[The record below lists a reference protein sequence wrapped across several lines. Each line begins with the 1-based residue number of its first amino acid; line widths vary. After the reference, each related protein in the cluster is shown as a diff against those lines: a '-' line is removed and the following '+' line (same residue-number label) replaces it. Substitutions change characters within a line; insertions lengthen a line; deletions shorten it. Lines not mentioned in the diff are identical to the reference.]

1 MDIVILLVGFS
12 IGLVLL
18 VKGADEM
25 VSSAVQIALK
35 FKLPSSIIGA
45 TFIGFGTS
53 APELFAST
61 GAALKGD
68 LDLGIGNIVGSNI
81 ANSLLVVAV
90 LYLALPKDFSQKI
103 KLNQISPVWMAILT
117 TVFVSTYV
125 LTNEFPFLLGAVL
138 LILVIYV
145 IYKMISTESVDEGE
159 LLGEEKNYIWLRG
172 GLSLL
177 ATLYGSQ
184 LVVDNAVAIAELFGV
199 SSLIIGSTII
209 AIGTSL
215 PEVAGTISAAKMRKP
230 DIVFGNI
237 FGSNL
242 FNIGLVGATAIMIS
256 PGEISSVIDYQLFIM
271 YFVSFIVIFLSR
283 NLKQLLCLLPHL
295 QLVSNNL
302 VFGFLYP
309 LFGKPCHIRHLL
321 GI

>member
-1 MDIVILLVGFS
+1 MDIVILLIGFS

-125 LTNEFPFLLGAVL
+125 HTNEFPFLLGTVL

-283 NLKQLLCLLPHL
+283 NLIKR
-295 QLVSNNL
+295 NT
-302 VFGFLYP
+302 
-309 LFGKPCHIRHLL
+309 LL
-321 GI
+321 GYLFIVAYVLFLFSLF

>member
-145 IYKMISTESVDEGE
+145 IYKMISTESVDEEE
-159 LLGEEKNYIWLRG
+159 LFGEEKNYIWLRG

-256 PGEISSVIDYQLFIM
+256 PGEIGSVIDYQLFIM

-283 NLKQLLCLLPHL
+283 NVIKRNPLLGYLFIVAYILF
-295 QLVSNNL
+295 LVS
-302 VFGFLYP
+302 
-309 LFGKPCHIRHLL
+309 LF
-321 GI
+321 

>member
-1 MDIVILLVGFS
+1 M
-12 IGLVLL
+12 VLL
-18 VKGADEM
+18 E
-25 VSSAVQIALK
+25 IALK

-103 KLNQISPVWMAILT
+103 KLNQISPVWMAIFST
-117 TVFVSTYV
+117 IFVSTYV

-215 PEVAGTISAAKMRKP
+215 PEIAGTISAAKIRKP

-256 PGEISSVIDYQLFIM
+256 PGEIGSVIDYQLFIM

-283 NLKQLLCLLPHL
+283 NVIKRNPLLGYLFIVAYILF
-295 QLVSNNL
+295 LVS
-302 VFGFLYP
+302 
-309 LFGKPCHIRHLL
+309 LF
-321 GI
+321 

>member
-283 NLKQLLCLLPHL
+283 NLIKRNNLLGYLFIVAYILF
-295 QLVSNNL
+295 LVS
-302 VFGFLYP
+302 
-309 LFGKPCHIRHLL
+309 LF
-321 GI
+321 

>member
-90 LYLALPKDFSQKI
+90 LYIALPKDFSQKI

-125 LTNEFPFLLGAVL
+125 FTNEFPFLLGAVL

-283 NLKQLLCLLPHL
+283 NVIKRNS
-295 QLVSNNL
+295 LVGYL
-302 VFGFLYP
+302 FIIVYILFLIS
-309 LFGKPCHIRHLL
+309 LF
-321 GI
+321 

>member
-1 MDIVILLVGFS
+1 MEIVILLVGFS

-90 LYLALPKDFSQKI
+90 LYLALPKDFSQKV

-138 LILVIYV
+138 LILVIFV

-271 YFVSFIVIFLSR
+271 YFVSFIAIFLSR
-283 NLKQLLCLLPHL
+283 NVIKRN
-295 QLVSNNL
+295 S
-302 VFGFLYP
+302 
-309 LFGKPCHIRHLL
+309 LL
-321 GI
+321 GYLFIVAYILFLFSLF

>member
-18 VKGADEM
+18 VKGAEEM

-125 LTNEFPFLLGAVL
+125 LTNEFPFFLGAVL

-159 LLGEEKNYIWLRG
+159 LLGEEKNYIWVRG

-177 ATLYGSQ
+177 ATLYGSR

-209 AIGTSL
+209 AVGTSL

-256 PGEISSVIDYQLFIM
+256 PGEISSLIDYQLFLM

-283 NLKQLLCLLPHL
+283 NVIKRNSLLGYLFILAYIL
-295 QLVSNNL
+295 FLVS
-302 VFGFLYP
+302 
-309 LFGKPCHIRHLL
+309 LF
-321 GI
+321 

>member
-25 VSSAVQIALK
+25 VGSAVQIALK
-35 FKLPSSIIGA
+35 FKLPSSIVGA

-68 LDLGIGNIVGSNI
+68 LNLGIGNIVGSNI

-103 KLNQISPVWMAILT
+103 ELNQISPVWMAILT

-125 LTNEFPFLLGAVL
+125 LTNEFPFLLGAAL
-138 LILVIYV
+138 LILVTYV
-145 IYKMISTESVDEGE
+145 TYKMISTESVDEGE

-215 PEVAGTISAAKMRKP
+215 PEVAGTVSAAKMRKP

-283 NLKQLLCLLPHL
+283 NVIKRNT
-295 QLVSNNL
+295 LVGYL
-302 VFGFLYP
+302 FIIVYILFLIS
-309 LFGKPCHIRHLL
+309 LF
-321 GI
+321 

>member
-1 MDIVILLVGFS
+1 MDIIILLVGFS

-90 LYLALPKDFSQKI
+90 LYLALPKDFSQKV

-271 YFVSFIVIFLSR
+271 YFVSFVVIFLSR
-283 NLKQLLCLLPHL
+283 NVIKRNSLLGYLFIVAYILF
-295 QLVSNNL
+295 LVS
-302 VFGFLYP
+302 
-309 LFGKPCHIRHLL
+309 LF
-321 GI
+321 

>member
-172 GLSLL
+172 GLSLI

-271 YFVSFIVIFLSR
+271 YFVSFIAIFLSR
-283 NLKQLLCLLPHL
+283 NVIKRNSLLGYLFIVAYILF
-295 QLVSNNL
+295 LVS
-302 VFGFLYP
+302 
-309 LFGKPCHIRHLL
+309 LF
-321 GI
+321 

>member
-25 VSSAVQIALK
+25 VGSAVQIAIK
-35 FKLPSSIIGA
+35 FKLPSSIVGA

-81 ANSLLVVAV
+81 ANSSLVVAV

-103 KLNQISPVWMAILT
+103 KLNQISPVWMVILT

-125 LTNEFPFLLGAVL
+125 LTNKFPFLLGAVL
-138 LILVIYV
+138 LILVTYV
-145 IYKMISTESVDEGE
+145 TYKMISTESVDEGE
-159 LLGEEKNYIWLRG
+159 LLGEVKNYIWVRG

-256 PGEISSVIDYQLFIM
+256 PGEISNVIDYQLFIM

-283 NLKQLLCLLPHL
+283 NVIKRNT
-295 QLVSNNL
+295 LVGYL
-302 VFGFLYP
+302 FIIVYILFLIS
-309 LFGKPCHIRHLL
+309 LF
-321 GI
+321 

>member
-68 LDLGIGNIVGSNI
+68 LDLGIGNIVGSYI
-81 ANSLLVVAV
+81 ATSLLVVAV

-103 KLNQISPVWMAILT
+103 KLNQISPVWMAIFST
-117 TVFVSTYV
+117 IFVSTYV

-215 PEVAGTISAAKMRKP
+215 PEIAGTISAAKIRKP
-230 DIVFGNI
+230 DIVFENI

-256 PGEISSVIDYQLFIM
+256 PGEIGSVIDYQLFIM

-283 NLKQLLCLLPHL
+283 NVIKRNPLLGYLFIVAYILF
-295 QLVSNNL
+295 LVS
-302 VFGFLYP
+302 
-309 LFGKPCHIRHLL
+309 LF
-321 GI
+321 

>member
-215 PEVAGTISAAKMRKP
+215 PEVAGTISAAKIRKP

-283 NLKQLLCLLPHL
+283 NVIKRNS
-295 QLVSNNL
+295 LVGYL
-302 VFGFLYP
+302 FIVAYILFLIS
-309 LFGKPCHIRHLL
+309 LF
-321 GI
+321 

>member
-242 FNIGLVGATAIMIS
+242 FNIGLVGATAIIIS

-283 NLKQLLCLLPHL
+283 NLIKRNTLLGYLFIVAYILF
-295 QLVSNNL
+295 LVS
-302 VFGFLYP
+302 
-309 LFGKPCHIRHLL
+309 LF
-321 GI
+321 

>member
-90 LYLALPKDFSQKI
+90 LYLALPKDFSQKV

-138 LILVIYV
+138 LILVIFV

-271 YFVSFIVIFLSR
+271 YFVSFIAIFLSR
-283 NLKQLLCLLPHL
+283 NVIKRN
-295 QLVSNNL
+295 S
-302 VFGFLYP
+302 
-309 LFGKPCHIRHLL
+309 LL
-321 GI
+321 GYLFIVAYILFLFSLF

>member
-117 TVFVSTYV
+117 TIFVSTYV
-125 LTNEFPFLLGAVL
+125 LANEFPFLLGAVL

-184 LVVDNAVAIAELFGV
+184 LVVDNAVAIAELFEV

-256 PGEISSVIDYQLFIM
+256 PGDISSVIDYQLFIM

-283 NLKQLLCLLPHL
+283 NVIKRNS
-295 QLVSNNL
+295 LVGYL
-302 VFGFLYP
+302 FIVAYILFLIS
-309 LFGKPCHIRHLL
+309 LF
-321 GI
+321 

>member
-159 LLGEEKNYIWLRG
+159 LFGEEKNYIWLRG

-283 NLKQLLCLLPHL
+283 NVIKRNP
-295 QLVSNNL
+295 
-302 VFGFLYP
+302 
-309 LFGKPCHIRHLL
+309 LL
-321 GI
+321 GYLFIVAYILFLISLF

>member
-1 MDIVILLVGFS
+1 MDIVILLVGFL

-230 DIVFGNI
+230 DIVYGNI

-283 NLKQLLCLLPHL
+283 NLIKRNTLLGYLFIVAYVLF
-295 QLVSNNL
+295 LVS
-302 VFGFLYP
+302 
-309 LFGKPCHIRHLL
+309 LF
-321 GI
+321 

>member
-215 PEVAGTISAAKMRKP
+215 PEVAGTMSAAKMRKP

-271 YFVSFIVIFLSR
+271 YFVSFIAIFLSR
-283 NLKQLLCLLPHL
+283 NVIKRN
-295 QLVSNNL
+295 S
-302 VFGFLYP
+302 
-309 LFGKPCHIRHLL
+309 LL
-321 GI
+321 GYLFIVAYILFLFSLF

>member
-1 MDIVILLVGFS
+1 MEIVILLIGFS

-145 IYKMISTESVDEGE
+145 IYKMISTENVDEGE

-172 GLSLL
+172 GLSLV

-271 YFVSFIVIFLSR
+271 YFVSFIAIFLSR
-283 NLKQLLCLLPHL
+283 NVIKRN
-295 QLVSNNL
+295 S
-302 VFGFLYP
+302 
-309 LFGKPCHIRHLL
+309 LL
-321 GI
+321 GYLFIVAYILFLFSLF

>member
-25 VSSAVQIALK
+25 VGSAVQIALK
-35 FKLPSSIIGA
+35 FKLPSSIVGA

-103 KLNQISPVWMAILT
+103 ELNQISPVWMAILT

-138 LILVIYV
+138 LILVTYV
-145 IYKMISTESVDEGE
+145 TYKMISTESVDEGE

-256 PGEISSVIDYQLFIM
+256 PGEISSLIDYQLFIM

-283 NLKQLLCLLPHL
+283 NVIKRNT
-295 QLVSNNL
+295 LVGYL
-302 VFGFLYP
+302 FIIVYILFLIS
-309 LFGKPCHIRHLL
+309 LF
-321 GI
+321 

>member
-1 MDIVILLVGFS
+1 MEIVILLVGFS

-68 LDLGIGNIVGSNI
+68 LDLGIGNIIGSNI

-283 NLKQLLCLLPHL
+283 NLIKRNTLLGYLFIVAYVLF
-295 QLVSNNL
+295 LVS
-302 VFGFLYP
+302 
-309 LFGKPCHIRHLL
+309 LF
-321 GI
+321 

>member
-145 IYKMISTESVDEGE
+145 TYKMISAESVDEEE

-283 NLKQLLCLLPHL
+283 NLIKRNTLLGYLFIVAYILF
-295 QLVSNNL
+295 LVS
-302 VFGFLYP
+302 
-309 LFGKPCHIRHLL
+309 LF
-321 GI
+321 

>member
-1 MDIVILLVGFS
+1 MDIIILLFGFT

-25 VSSAVQIALK
+25 VSSAIQIALK
-35 FKLPSSIIGA
+35 FKLPSSIVGA

-61 GAALKGD
+61 SAALNGD

-90 LYLALPKDFSQKI
+90 LYLALPKDFTKKI
-103 KLNQISPVWMAILT
+103 KLNQISPIWMAILT
-117 TVFVSTYV
+117 TIFVSTYV
-125 LTNEFPFLLGAVL
+125 LTNKFPFLLGVAL
-138 LILVIYV
+138 FALVIYV
-145 IYKMISTESVDEGE
+145 IYKMISTESVDEE
-159 LLGEEKNYIWLRG
+159 NLLEEEKKYIWLRG
-172 GLSLL
+172 VISLF
-177 ATLYGSQ
+177 ATIYGSQ
-184 LVVDNAVAIAELFGV
+184 LVVDNAVEIASLFGV
-199 SSLIIGSTII
+199 SSLVVGSTII

-215 PEVAGTISAAKMRKP
+215 PEVAGTISAAKMRNP

-242 FNIGLVGATAIMIS
+242 FNIGLVGGTAIIIS

-271 YFVSFIVIFLSR
+271 YFVSFAVIFLSR
-283 NLKQLLCLLPHL
+283 NVIKRNAVLGYVFIAAYLL
-295 QLVSNNL
+295 
-302 VFGFLYP
+302 FLIS
-309 LFGKPCHIRHLL
+309 LF
-321 GI
+321 

>member
-1 MDIVILLVGFS
+1 MDIIILLFGFT

-25 VSSAVQIALK
+25 VSSAIQIALK
-35 FKLPSSIIGA
+35 FKLPSSIVGA

-61 GAALKGD
+61 SAALNGD

-90 LYLALPKDFSQKI
+90 LYLALPKDFTKKI
-103 KLNQISPVWMAILT
+103 KLNQISPIWMAILT
-117 TVFVSTYV
+117 TIFVSTYV
-125 LTNEFPFLLGAVL
+125 LTNKFPFLLGVAL
-138 LILVIYV
+138 FALVIYV
-145 IYKMISTESVDEGE
+145 IYKMISTESVDEE
-159 LLGEEKNYIWLRG
+159 NLLEEEKKYIWLRG
-172 GLSLL
+172 VISLV

-184 LVVDNAVAIAELFGV
+184 LVVDNAVGIASLFGV
-199 SSLIIGSTII
+199 SSLVIGSTII

-215 PEVAGTISAAKMRKP
+215 PEVAGTISAAKMRNP

-242 FNIGLVGATAIMIS
+242 FNIGLVGGTAIIIS

-271 YFVSFIVIFLSR
+271 YFVSFAVIFLSKNVIKR
-283 NLKQLLCLLPHL
+283 NVVLGYVFIAAYLL
-295 QLVSNNL
+295 
-302 VFGFLYP
+302 FLIS
-309 LFGKPCHIRHLL
+309 LF
-321 GI
+321 

>member
-1 MDIVILLVGFS
+1 MDIIILLVGFS

-90 LYLALPKDFSQKI
+90 LYLALSKDFSQKV

-138 LILVIYV
+138 LILVIFV

-283 NLKQLLCLLPHL
+283 NVIKRN
-295 QLVSNNL
+295 S
-302 VFGFLYP
+302 
-309 LFGKPCHIRHLL
+309 LL
-321 GI
+321 GYLFIVAYILFLISLF

>member
-125 LTNEFPFLLGAVL
+125 LTNEFPFLLGTVL
-138 LILVIYV
+138 VILVIYV

-283 NLKQLLCLLPHL
+283 NLIKRNTLLGYLFIFAYILF
-295 QLVSNNL
+295 LVS
-302 VFGFLYP
+302 
-309 LFGKPCHIRHLL
+309 LF
-321 GI
+321 

>member
-283 NLKQLLCLLPHL
+283 NLIKRNSLLGYLFIVAYVLF
-295 QLVSNNL
+295 LVS
-302 VFGFLYP
+302 
-309 LFGKPCHIRHLL
+309 LF
-321 GI
+321 

>member
-1 MDIVILLVGFS
+1 MDIVILLFGFS

-103 KLNQISPVWMAILT
+103 KLNQISPVWMAIFST
-117 TVFVSTYV
+117 IFVSTYV

-215 PEVAGTISAAKMRKP
+215 PEVAGTISAAKIRKP

-256 PGEISSVIDYQLFIM
+256 PGEIGSVIDYQLFIM

-283 NLKQLLCLLPHL
+283 NVIKRNPLLGYLFIVAYILF
-295 QLVSNNL
+295 LVS
-302 VFGFLYP
+302 
-309 LFGKPCHIRHLL
+309 LF
-321 GI
+321 

>member
-90 LYLALPKDFSQKI
+90 LYLALPKDFSKKI

-125 LTNEFPFLLGAVL
+125 FTNEFPFSLGAVL

-184 LVVDNAVAIAELFGV
+184 MVVDNAVAIAELFGV

-271 YFVSFIVIFLSR
+271 YFVSFIAIFLSR
-283 NLKQLLCLLPHL
+283 NVIKRN
-295 QLVSNNL
+295 S
-302 VFGFLYP
+302 
-309 LFGKPCHIRHLL
+309 LL
-321 GI
+321 GYLFIVAYILFLFSLF

>member
-145 IYKMISTESVDEGE
+145 IYKMISAESVDEGE

-283 NLKQLLCLLPHL
+283 NLIKRNTLLGYLFIVAYILF
-295 QLVSNNL
+295 LVS
-302 VFGFLYP
+302 
-309 LFGKPCHIRHLL
+309 LF
-321 GI
+321 

>member
-90 LYLALPKDFSQKI
+90 LYIALPKDFSQKI

-125 LTNEFPFLLGAVL
+125 FTNEFPFLLGAVL

-283 NLKQLLCLLPHL
+283 NVIKRNT
-295 QLVSNNL
+295 LVGYL
-302 VFGFLYP
+302 FIIVYILFLIS
-309 LFGKPCHIRHLL
+309 LF
-321 GI
+321 

>member
-1 MDIVILLVGFS
+1 MDIIILLVGFS

-125 LTNEFPFLLGAVL
+125 ITNEFPFLLGAVL

-283 NLKQLLCLLPHL
+283 NVIKRN
-295 QLVSNNL
+295 S
-302 VFGFLYP
+302 
-309 LFGKPCHIRHLL
+309 LL
-321 GI
+321 GYLFIVAYILFLISLF

>member
-125 LTNEFPFLLGAVL
+125 ITNEFPFLLGAVL

-271 YFVSFIVIFLSR
+271 YFVSFVVIFLSR
-283 NLKQLLCLLPHL
+283 NVIKRNSLLGYLFIVAYILF
-295 QLVSNNL
+295 LVS
-302 VFGFLYP
+302 
-309 LFGKPCHIRHLL
+309 LF
-321 GI
+321 

>member
-103 KLNQISPVWMAILT
+103 NLNQISPVWMAILT

-283 NLKQLLCLLPHL
+283 NVIKRNSLLGYLFIVAYILF
-295 QLVSNNL
+295 LVS
-302 VFGFLYP
+302 
-309 LFGKPCHIRHLL
+309 LF
-321 GI
+321 

>member
-125 LTNEFPFLLGAVL
+125 FTNEFPFLLGAVL

-172 GLSLL
+172 GLSLF

-271 YFVSFIVIFLSR
+271 YFVSFIAIFLSR
-283 NLKQLLCLLPHL
+283 NVIKRN
-295 QLVSNNL
+295 S
-302 VFGFLYP
+302 
-309 LFGKPCHIRHLL
+309 LL
-321 GI
+321 GYLFIVAYILFLFSLF

>member
-159 LLGEEKNYIWLRG
+159 LFGEEKNYIWLRG

-283 NLKQLLCLLPHL
+283 NLIKRNTLLGYLFIVAYILF
-295 QLVSNNL
+295 LVS
-302 VFGFLYP
+302 
-309 LFGKPCHIRHLL
+309 LF
-321 GI
+321 

>member
-90 LYLALPKDFSQKI
+90 LYLALPKDFSQKV

-283 NLKQLLCLLPHL
+283 NVIKRNSLLGYLFIVAYILF
-295 QLVSNNL
+295 LVS
-302 VFGFLYP
+302 
-309 LFGKPCHIRHLL
+309 LF
-321 GI
+321 